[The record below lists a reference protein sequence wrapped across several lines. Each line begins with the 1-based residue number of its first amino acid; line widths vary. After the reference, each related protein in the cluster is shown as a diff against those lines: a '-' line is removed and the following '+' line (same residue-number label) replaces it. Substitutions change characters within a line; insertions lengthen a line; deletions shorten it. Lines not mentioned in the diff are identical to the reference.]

1 MEEELGCCPRQ
12 LESPTRRSTY
22 LFLNVAFEEETRL
35 LRMIN
40 RAIKLLGDLHD
51 GLRRTE
57 QVYMV
62 LVAVVIGLL
71 GGLCAVGFRQL
82 IQILNRVAWH
92 ESRYTLEY
100 LYGLP
105 IWWKILAPAAGGL
118 IVGLIT
124 HRFAREARG
133 HGVPEVMEA
142 VALHGGRIRPRVVLA
157 KMLASGVSIASGGSV
172 GREGPIVQIGAALGS
187 TLGQWLKIDQRR
199 LRTLVGC
206 GAAAGIAA
214 TFNAPVAGALFA
226 VEIILGDF
234 GVSQFSPIVISSV
247 MGTVVSQYFLG
258 DFPAFAV
265 PAYSLVHAFELVAYA
280 TLGLLAGLAALAFTR
295 TLYAAEDFFDKV
307 RIYPPIR
314 TLIGGAMIG
323 IIGVWLPQ
331 VFGVGYETINDAL
344 QGNMVWYFML
354 LLVVFK
360 ILAVSITIGSGGS
373 GGIFAPSLFIGA
385 MLGGAVGTVVHT
397 IWPASTA
404 GAGAYAL
411 VGMGAVVAAGTHAPI
426 TAILIIFEL
435 TGDYKIILPL
445 MISCITATLLATR
458 MQTASIYT
466 LKLLRRGIDIHKGK
480 DVNVLQS
487 VPVRE
492 EMRSDA
498 VTVSPEAPLVALL
511 SKFIEHPGSTLFV
524 TDDDNHLL
532 GIVTSD
538 DIRPLIRD
546 AASLETLVIAED
558 VMTAQDFPTVSP
570 DDSLAHVMRFLGS
583 YRGEVA
589 VLQRERLVGVIWP
602 EDVIQRYNTEIFKRD
617 MARSMVSAVNGESA
631 VVTAVEDTA
640 VAEIPV
646 PAQFIGRSIRDLD
659 IRKNFGVSVLMV
671 KQSTAG
677 GQEKLQTTPSAD
689 YTFRQDDV
697 MLVMGPNEE
706 LRRLKGGR

>member
-1 MEEELGCCPRQ
+1 
-12 LESPTRRSTY
+12 
-22 LFLNVAFEEETRL
+22 
-35 LRMIN
+35 
-40 RAIKLLGDLHD
+40 
-51 GLRRTE
+51 
-57 QVYMV
+57 
-62 LVAVVIGLL
+62 
-71 GGLCAVGFRQL
+71 
-82 IQILNRVAWH
+82 
-92 ESRYTLEY
+92 
-100 LYGLP
+100 
-105 IWWKILAPAAGGL
+105 
-118 IVGLIT
+118 
-124 HRFAREARG
+124 
-133 HGVPEVMEA
+133 
-142 VALHGGRIRPRVVLA
+142 
-157 KMLASGVSIASGGSV
+157 
-172 GREGPIVQIGAALGS
+172 
-187 TLGQWLKIDQRR
+187 
-199 LRTLVGC
+199 VGC

-247 MGTVVSQYFLG
+247 MGTVVSQHFLG
-258 DFPAFAV
+258 DFPAFEV
-265 PAYSLVHAFELVAYA
+265 PAYSLVHAFELFAYA
-280 TLGLLAGLAALAFTR
+280 ALGLLAGLAALAFTR
-295 TLYAAEDFFDKV
+295 TLYAAEDLFDKV

-314 TLIGGAMIG
+314 TLIGGVMIG

-331 VFGVGYETINDAL
+331 VFGVGYEAINEAL

-360 ILAVSITIGSGGS
+360 IFAVSITIGSGGS

-385 MLGGAVGTVVHT
+385 MLGGAIGTVVHA

-435 TGDYKIILPL
+435 TGEYKIILPL

-487 VPVRE
+487 VRVRE

-511 SKFIEHPGSTLFV
+511 SKFMEHPGSTLFV

-532 GIVTSD
+532 GIVTPD
-538 DIRPLIRD
+538 DITPLIRD

-558 VMTAQDFPTVSP
+558 ILTTQDFPTVSP
-570 DDSLAHVMRFLGS
+570 DDSLAQVMKCLGS

-589 VLQRERLVGVIWP
+589 VLQRGRLVGVIWP
-602 EDVIQRYNTEIFKRD
+602 QDVIQRYNTEIFKRD

-631 VVTAVEDTA
+631 VMTAVEDTA

-646 PAQFIGRSIRDLD
+646 PAQFIGRSIRNLD

-677 GQEKLQTTPSAD
+677 GQEKLETTPSAD

-706 LRRLKGGR
+706 LRRLKRGR

>member
-1 MEEELGCCPRQ
+1 
-12 LESPTRRSTY
+12 
-22 LFLNVAFEEETRL
+22 
-35 LRMIN
+35 MIN
-40 RAIKLLGDLHD
+40 RAIKLLRDLHD

-100 LYGLP
+100 LYSLP

-124 HRFAREARG
+124 YRFAREARG

-142 VALHGGRIRPRVVLA
+142 VALKGGRIRPRVVVA

-280 TLGLLAGLAALAFTR
+280 ALGLLAGLAALAFTR
-295 TLYAAEDFFDKV
+295 TLYAAEDLFDKV
-307 RIYPPIR
+307 RIYPPAR
-314 TLIGGAMIG
+314 TMIGGAMIG

-344 QGNMVWYFML
+344 QGAMVWKFML
-354 LLVVFK
+354 LLVVVK
-360 ILAVSITIGSGGS
+360 IFAVSITIGSGGS

-404 GAGAYAL
+404 GAG
-411 VGMGAVVAAGTHAPI
+411 
-426 TAILIIFEL
+426 
-435 TGDYKIILPL
+435 
-445 MISCITATLLATR
+445 
-458 MQTASIYT
+458 
-466 LKLLRRGIDIHKGK
+466 
-480 DVNVLQS
+480 
-487 VPVRE
+487 
-492 EMRSDA
+492 
-498 VTVSPEAPLVALL
+498 
-511 SKFIEHPGSTLFV
+511 
-524 TDDDNHLL
+524 
-532 GIVTSD
+532 
-538 DIRPLIRD
+538 
-546 AASLETLVIAED
+546 
-558 VMTAQDFPTVSP
+558 
-570 DDSLAHVMRFLGS
+570 
-583 YRGEVA
+583 
-589 VLQRERLVGVIWP
+589 
-602 EDVIQRYNTEIFKRD
+602 
-617 MARSMVSAVNGESA
+617 
-631 VVTAVEDTA
+631 
-640 VAEIPV
+640 
-646 PAQFIGRSIRDLD
+646 
-659 IRKNFGVSVLMV
+659 
-671 KQSTAG
+671 
-677 GQEKLQTTPSAD
+677 
-689 YTFRQDDV
+689 
-697 MLVMGPNEE
+697 
-706 LRRLKGGR
+706 

>member
-1 MEEELGCCPRQ
+1 MIHSISAFL
-12 LESPTRRSTY
+12 RR
-22 LFLNVAFEEETRL
+22 V
-35 LRMIN
+35 
-40 RAIKLLGDLHD
+40 HD
-51 GLRRTE
+51 GVRQTE

-71 GGLCAVGFRQL
+71 GGLCAVGFRLL
-82 IQILNRVAWH
+82 IQLLNRVAWH
-92 ESRYTLEY
+92 ESQYTLEY
-100 LYGLP
+100 LYSLP

-124 HRFAREARG
+124 YRFAREARG

-142 VALHGGRIRPRVVLA
+142 VALKGGRIRPRVVVA
-157 KMLASGVSIASGGSV
+157 KMLASSVSIASGGSV
-172 GREGPIVQIGAALGS
+172 GREGPIVQIGSALGS
-187 TLGQWLKIDQRR
+187 TLGQWLKVDQRR

-258 DFPAFAV
+258 DFPAFVV

-280 TLGLLAGLAALAFTR
+280 ALGLLAGLAALAFTR

-331 VFGVGYETINDAL
+331 VFGVGYEAINEAL
-344 QGNMVWYFML
+344 HGNMVWYFML

-487 VPVRE
+487 VHVRE

-570 DDSLAHVMRFLGS
+570 DDSLAHVMKCLGS

-589 VLQRERLVGVIWP
+589 VLQRGRLVGVIWP
-602 EDVIQRYNTEIFKRD
+602 EDVIRRYNTEIFKRD

-640 VAEIPV
+640 VTEIPV
-646 PAQFIGRSIRDLD
+646 PAQFIGKSIRDLD

-706 LRRLKGGR
+706 LRRLKRGG